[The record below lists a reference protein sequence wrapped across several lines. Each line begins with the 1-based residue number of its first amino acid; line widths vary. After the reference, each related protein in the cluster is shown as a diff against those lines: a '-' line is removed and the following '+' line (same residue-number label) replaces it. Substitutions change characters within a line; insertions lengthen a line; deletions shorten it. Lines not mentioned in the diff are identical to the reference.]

1 MPQRIEVPGMGVVE
15 FPDGMSD
22 DQIASA
28 IKANMQPQQPRELG
42 GLVPAGGASML
53 LDELKNSMPGQ
64 AVLGGLSGASRIG
77 NTLIRAVGLGNEDRS
92 KSLQD
97 WRDQNVTS
105 MTGKVADVGAQV
117 AGTAGVGGVLG
128 RGVAAIAPRAT
139 PLIEAL
145 TTGGFRAGGLTGAA
159 GLGTRVLGGS
169 ATGYASA
176 GLVDPETAGAG
187 AMIGGALPVVA
198 KTAGLAG
205 QAIGA
210 GVRKSF
216 GEASPEVI
224 ALADRAKQLGI
235 DVPADRLVQSKPLDA
250 VSSGL
255 NYVPFSG
262 RAATENRMSE
272 QLNRA
277 VSRLVGQNTSNM
289 TKALRDASVDL
300 GSKFDKTLKN
310 TTVNLDQQMLQ
321 EVSDVYNTAQREL
334 GSDALK
340 AITSQVDEIVAKGG
354 NGAIEG
360 QAAYN
365 IKRTLD
371 RIGRR
376 NSPEAFHALELKRV
390 LMDSLNRSLGPT
402 EAAAFAKT
410 REQYSNMLALEKL
423 AKNGVEGELSAA
435 RLANM
440 QNINNKP
447 LQEIA
452 DIAAQF
458 VRPREAQHGA
468 MQRAIV
474 GGATATT
481 GAATLGLPG
490 LAGVAGLSA
499 IGRGTNKAL
508 ESELLR
514 NLLMG
519 RQASPGLLADPLVY
533 RAAPVIGAQ

>member
-1 MPQRIEVPGMGVVE
+1 MPQRIEVPGMGIVE

-28 IKANMQPQQPRELG
+28 IKANMQPQKPRELG
-42 GLVPAGGASML
+42 GMVPAGGTSML

-77 NTLIRAVGLGNEDRS
+77 NTLINMVGLGDKDRS
-92 KSLQD
+92 ASLQA

-105 MTGKVADVGAQV
+105 TTGKVADVGAQI
-117 AGTAGVGGVLG
+117 AGTAGVGGMLG
-128 RGVAAIAPRAT
+128 RGVAAVAPRAT

-145 TTGGFRAGGLTGAA
+145 TTGGMSAGGLGGAA
-159 GLGTRVLGGS
+159 GLGVRALGGA
-169 ATGYASA
+169 ATGGASGA
-176 GLVDPETAGAG
+176 LVDPSSAGTG

-198 KTAGLAG
+198 KGAGMAG
-205 QAIGA
+205 TAIGA
-210 GVRKSF
+210 GARRAF
-216 GEASPEVI
+216 GEVSPEVA
-224 ALADRAKQLGI
+224 ALADKAKAMGI
-235 DVPADRLVQSKPLDA
+235 RIPADRLVQSKPLDA
-250 VSSGL
+250 VASGL

-262 RAATENRMSE
+262 RAATEARMSE
-272 QLNRA
+272 QLNQA
-277 VSRLVGQNTSNM
+277 VSRLVGQNTPNV

-300 GSKFDKTLKN
+300 GGKFDKTLKN
-310 TTVNLDQQMLQ
+310 TAVNLDQQMLQ
-321 EVSDVYNTAQREL
+321 EVADVYNTAQREL

-340 AITSQVDEIVAKGG
+340 AITSQVDEIVAKGA
-354 NGAIEG
+354 NGTIDG

-402 EAAAFAKT
+402 DAAAFAKT

-423 AKNGVEGELSAA
+423 AKNGVEGEISAA

-447 LQEIA
+447 LQEVA

-458 VRPREAQHGA
+458 IRPREGQHGA
-468 MQRAIV
+468 MQRAVV
-474 GGATATT
+474 GGAAATT

-490 LAGVAGLSA
+490 LFGAAGLSA
-499 IGRGTNKAL
+499 LGRGTNATL
-508 ESELLR
+508 DSELLR

-519 RQASPGLLADPLVY
+519 RQASPGLLADPLLY